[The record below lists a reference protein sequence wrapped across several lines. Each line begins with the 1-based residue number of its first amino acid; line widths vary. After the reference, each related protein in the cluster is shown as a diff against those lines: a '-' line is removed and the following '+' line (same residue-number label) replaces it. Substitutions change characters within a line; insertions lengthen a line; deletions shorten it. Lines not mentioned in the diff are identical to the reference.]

1 MSKQQA
7 YLIRRLED
15 GTMRTVQASNP
26 RGAMRLFAASYGPPM
41 GELYAVKARGEESA
55 WEVFKVTSGGL
66 RNMGTA

>member
-1 MSKQQA
+1 
-7 YLIRRLED
+7 
-15 GTMRTVQASNP
+15 
-26 RGAMRLFAASYGPPM
+26 MRLFAASYGPPM